1 MVSESGI
8 WTWGHVIYD
17 YRGFL
22 KNMRS
27 LGMNKITIWNDY
39 APINASE
46 IVEKARKNGIR
57 VIG

>member
-1 MVSESGI
+1 MISKSGI
-8 WTWGHVIYD
+8 WTWGQVIYD

-46 IVEKARKNGIR
+46 IVEKVRKNGIR

>member
-1 MVSESGI
+1 MISESGI
-8 WTWGHVIYD
+8 WTWGQVIYD

-39 APINASE
+39 APINSSE
-46 IVEKARKNGIR
+46 IVEKAHKNGIR